1 MDKAKKAVASFL
13 SKDGKHDT
21 TIDQDVRDPVV
32 KEQVRPQRHEEVI
45 TAVDQEIHQD
55 HHQTVVQPLNVK
67 ETLPEK
73 HTHNMAAVNEK
84 SLNHANEADTK
95 AALQQDAA
103 QYTSERNVQ
112 ATEHS
117 TSTGA
122 AVTGQRTHHHV
133 HHHVQPV
140 IQKETIQPEVVHTTV
155 PVHEVHQAAPIH
167 HETTIL
173 PVKTMEEFLGSDGQS
188 KNLSSSAPRKIA
200 EFDGCPS
207 LKDKALQKEQE
218 AIHGAAGGSSGKD
231 SAYGLDSAKTKD
243 SSSYGVD
250 STKTK
255 ATNSGLG
262 HTTQAKTVVSGH

>member
-1 MDKAKKAVASFL
+1 MDKAKKAVANFL

-21 TIDQDVRDPVV
+21 TIDQDVRNPVV
-32 KEQVRPQRHEEVI
+32 KEQVRPQRHEEVV
-45 TAVDQEIHQD
+45 TAIDQEIHQD
-55 HHQTVVQPLNVK
+55 HHQTVVQPLSVK

-73 HTHNMAAVNEK
+73 HTYNLVGVNEK
-84 SLNHANEADTK
+84 SVNHADAAGTK

-103 QYTSERNVQ
+103 QYTSERTVG

-117 TSTGA
+117 TATGA

-173 PVKTMEEFLGSDGQS
+173 PIKTMDEFLASSGGQ
-188 KNLSSSAPRKIA
+188 KLGASAEPRKIA

-218 AIHGAAGGSSGKD
+218 AIHGGGGGGGLKDNKVAFGTGGVESG
-231 SAYGLDSAKTKD
+231 
-243 SSSYGVD
+243 
-250 STKTK
+250 KTK
-255 ATNSGLG
+255 AVSNSVE
-262 HTTQAKTVVSGH
+262 HTTQAKTLVNGH

>member
-1 MDKAKKAVASFL
+1 MEKAKKAVSNFL

-55 HHQTVVQPLNVK
+55 HHQTVVQPLAVK

-73 HTHNMAAVNEK
+73 HTHNMMAVNEK
-84 SLNHANEADTK
+84 NVNHANAAETK
-95 AALQQDAA
+95 AALQQDAGR
-103 QYTSERNVQ
+103 YSSERNV
-112 ATEHS
+112 ADTD
-117 TSTGA
+117 A
-122 AVTGQRTHHHV
+122 PHHHV

-173 PVKTMEEFLGSDGQS
+173 PVKTMDEFLGTDAKELKAST
-188 KNLSSSAPRKIA
+188 PRQIA
-200 EFDGCPS
+200 SFDGCPN
-207 LKDKALQKEQE
+207 LKDKALKDEQD
-218 AIHGAAGGSSGKD
+218 AIHGVNKSKTKVTPASN
-231 SAYGLDSAKTKD
+231 GLD
-243 SSSYGVD
+243 
-250 STKTK
+250 
-255 ATNSGLG
+255 
-262 HTTQAKTVVSGH
+262 HTTNPAKMMVNGTS

>member
-1 MDKAKKAVASFL
+1 MDKAKKAVSNFL

-73 HTHNMAAVNEK
+73 HSHNMVGVNEK
-84 SLNHANEADTK
+84 SVNHANEAETK
-95 AALQQDAA
+95 AALKQDAA
-103 QYTSERNVQ
+103 QYTSERNV
-112 ATEHS
+112 ADTEHS

-122 AVTGQRTHHHV
+122 AITGQRTHHHV

-140 IQKETIQPEVVHTTV
+140 IQKETIQPEVVHTTI
-155 PVHEVHQAAPIH
+155 PVHEVHQAAAIH

-173 PVKTMEEFLGSDGQS
+173 PTKTMEEFLGGSGG
-188 KNLSSSAPRKIA
+188 NVAASSTPKKIA

-218 AIHGAAGGSSGKD
+218 AAHGHSHGTTDAIGSS
-231 SAYGLDSAKTKD
+231 KTK
-243 SSSYGVD
+243 
-250 STKTK
+250 T
-255 ATNSGLG
+255 AANGLG
-262 HTTQAKTVVSGH
+262 QTTQSKTPVNAA